1 MAESEFEYSEHPHRR
16 YNPLRGEWILCSP
29 HRAKR
34 PWQGATEE
42 IPPDTRPEY
51 DPNDYLGPGNFRSGG
66 KAQNPN
72 YADTFVFDNDF
83 MALLP
88 DTPDGSVG
96 EIDKGDLFVARAVKG
111 RCRVVCFSP
120 KLNLTIPEME
130 REDVVKVVHAWTEE
144 FLRLEKEPYINYVQI
159 FENKGEM
166 MGCSNPHP
174 HGQIWS
180 SGFIPAEVEKE
191 LENLKAYEEK
201 HEVGMLEKYVQ
212 DELTKKERIVCQNDS
227 FLCVVPFWA
236 LWPFETMVI
245 SKEKVASLAEMS
257 ERMKEDLAD
266 IYQRITCRY
275 DNLFKTSFPY
285 SMGLKQRPTDGNS
298 HPYSHFYMSFYPPL
312 LRSATVKKFM
322 VGFEL
327 LCEGQRDLTAEQAAE
342 RLRNLDEV
350 HYRKK

>member
-1 MAESEFEYSEHPHRR
+1 
-16 YNPLRGEWILCSP
+16 
-29 HRAKR
+29 
-34 PWQGATEE
+34 
-42 IPPDTRPEY
+42 
-51 DPNDYLGPGNFRSGG
+51 
-66 KAQNPN
+66 
-72 YADTFVFDNDF
+72 
-83 MALLP
+83 
-88 DTPDGSVG
+88 
-96 EIDKGDLFVARAVKG
+96 
-111 RCRVVCFSP
+111 
-120 KLNLTIPEME
+120 ME
-130 REDVVKVVHAWTEE
+130 RDDVVKVVHAWTDE
-144 FLRLEKEPYINYVQI
+144 FLRLAKEPYINYIQI

-180 SGFIPAEVEKE
+180 SGFIPAEAKKE

-201 HEVGMLEKYVQ
+201 HGVGMLEKYVQ
-212 DELTKKERIVCQNDS
+212 DELLEKERIVCQNGS

-257 ERMKEDLAD
+257 DGMKEDLAD

-285 SMGLKQRPTDGNS
+285 SMGLRQCPPDGIS
-298 HPYSHFYMSFYPPL
+298 HPYSHFYMVFYPPL